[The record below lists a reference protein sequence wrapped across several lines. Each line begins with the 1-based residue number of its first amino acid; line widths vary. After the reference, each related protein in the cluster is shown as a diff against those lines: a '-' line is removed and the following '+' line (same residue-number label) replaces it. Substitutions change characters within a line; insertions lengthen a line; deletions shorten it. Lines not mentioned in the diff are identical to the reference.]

1 MKLSIEKYMQIML
14 ISETFKGDEGKI
26 EKEILKAIGIDLDK
40 PKKENDEIL
49 RKINKLIAEK
59 PALANRFVFD
69 GKEWG
74 FIPNLQKISTNEFI
88 DLENY
93 IKDGKQLHRIAAI
106 LYRPIKRQNLLKRTI
121 NSLFFEGDLYEIE
134 KYEGT
139 QKHAETLKHID
150 FRIVMGAM
158 FFFSSLGQDLS
169 SAIDTYIQ
177 KKKKK
182 LERKASR

>member
-26 EKEILKAIGIDLDK
+26 EREILKAIGIDLDA
-40 PKKENDEIL
+40 PKKENDEII
-49 RKINKLIAEK
+49 RKINNLITEK
-59 PALANRFVFD
+59 PALANRFIFD

-74 FIPNLQKISTNEFI
+74 FIPNLQKITTNEFI
-88 DLENY
+88 DLEGY

-106 LYRPIKRQNLLKRTI
+106 LYRPIKSQNLLKRTI

-139 QKHAETLKHID
+139 QKYADVLKNID

-158 FFFSSLGQDLS
+158 FFFSSLGEDLS
-169 SAIDTYIQ
+169 NAIDTYTQ
-177 KKKKK
+177 KKMAKKK
-182 LERKASR
+182 AIVSK

>member
-26 EKEILKAIGIDLDK
+26 EREILKAIGIDLDK

-49 RKINKLIAEK
+49 QKINFAMAEK
-59 PALANRFVFD
+59 PALANRFIFD
-69 GKEWG
+69 NKEWG
-74 FIPNLQKISTNEFI
+74 FIPNLEKITTNEFI
-88 DLENY
+88 DLEQY
-93 IKDGKQLHRIAAI
+93 IRDGKQLHRIAAI
-106 LYRPIKRQNLLKRTI
+106 LYRPIKKQNIFKRAI
-121 NSLFFEGDLYEIE
+121 NSIFFEGDLYEIE

-139 QKHAETLKHID
+139 QKHADTLKHVD

-158 FFFSSLGQDLS
+158 FFFSSLREDLL
-169 SAIDTYIQ
+169 SAIDTYTR

-182 LERKASR
+182 VEKTYKS